1 MNTVTCLP
9 NQKAGNVVFKILSGG
24 DEKVIRLFDA
34 PYSFVKTYNSLSAEV
49 AAGQVK
55 QMRLRSDISNQR
67 VEELLGHK
75 DEAAKK

>member
-49 AAGQVK
+49 NAG
-55 QMRLRSDISNQR
+55 
-67 VEELLGHK
+67 
-75 DEAAKK
+75 